1 MKVVLV
7 EVLAI
12 NDNESVGA
20 TIILEKKKGDTYNRM
35 EAFDVTSGTPEA
47 KRRLLL
53 ADDERVVIEGRA
65 HETHRY
71 DPEQKA
77 SVAIG
82 SSDVNLKPT
91 QKERAAVATLP
102 LKTDSKPGMI
112 QGTSPSGASPP
123 PSFLNQK
130 PIVPSQSGQGAKS
143 TADLKG
149 QK

>member
-12 NDNESVGA
+12 NDNESVSA
-20 TIILEKKKGDTYNRM
+20 TIILEKKKGDTYNRI
-35 EAFDVTSGTPEA
+35 EAFDVTSGTLEA

-53 ADDERVVIEGRA
+53 ADDERVVVEGRA
-65 HETHRY
+65 QETHRY

-82 SSDVNLKPT
+82 NSDVDLKPT
-91 QKERAAVATLP
+91 QKERAEAAALPP
-102 LKTDSKPGMI
+102 LKTDSKPTI
-112 QGTSPSGASPP
+112 QNTSLGASPS
-123 PSFLNQK
+123 PSSLNSK